1 MSSASD
7 LTDLTIVQGRDGLRA
22 KAFTAADPSR
32 LNAVYARLA
41 AQLGHKHVKQEITA
55 SFAGG
60 GLVLL
65 LLGSVMSLRWF
76 GRLV

>member
-1 MSSASD
+1 MPVPLDPQELAQIASSSGGRSFTVND
-7 LTDLTIVQGRDGLRA
+7 TSQLT
-22 KAFTAADPSR
+22 
-32 LNAVYARLA
+32 AVYAHLA
-41 AQLGHKHVKQEITA
+41 AQLGHKQVKHEITA

-65 LLGSVMSLRWF
+65 LLGSVLSLAWF

>member
-1 MSSASD
+1 MPVSPQELAQIASSSG
-7 LTDLTIVQGRDGLRA
+7 GRA
-22 KAFTAADPSR
+22 YTAADSA
-32 LNAVYARLA
+32 NASAVYAHLA
-41 AQLGHKHVKQEITA
+41 TQLGHKDVKREITA

-65 LLGSVMSLRWF
+65 LLGSGLSLFWF

>member
-1 MSSASD
+1 MPTEAQQLSEIAQQSGG
-7 LTDLTIVQGRDGLRA
+7 Q
-22 KAFTAADPSR
+22 AFTAANASK
-32 LNAVYARLA
+32 LNAVYAHLG
-41 AQLGHKHVKQEITA
+41 AQLSHKHVKHEITA

>member
-1 MSSASD
+1 
-7 LTDLTIVQGRDGLRA
+7 
-22 KAFTAADPSR
+22 
-32 LNAVYARLA
+32 VYTHLA
-41 AQLGHKHVKQEITA
+41 AQLTHKKTTQPMTA

-65 LLGSVMSLRWF
+65 LLGTVLSLGWF